1 MSTIASGPGAAG
13 APTEPGDLPEARRR
27 RGGLLWAI
35 VRSQPQAAIGGAVL
49 LLTILMA
56 VFAPLIA
63 PYGPREKV
71 GPPFAPPSSEFPL
84 GLDDGGIDM
93 LSLII
98 YGARV
103 SLIVGFAAAA
113 VAMLIGGTIG
123 ILAGYFGGKTDVA
136 LMRVTD
142 YFLVIPDVPLMI
154 VIAAIWGRSLT
165 NIIIIIG
172 IIYWTGTARIIRA
185 QVKSVRERV
194 YVRRAQAVGASDSRI
209 IFRHVLPQVAPL
221 LVANTVL
228 TVAIAIFAETALA
241 FLGLGDPS
249 LISWGR
255 LIENA
260 FVSNAISVGAWWA
273 IAPPGIAVAVV
284 ILACT
289 LLGTAIEDALNP
301 RLRAGHLSVRRFR
314 LRPMP
319 SKEVS

>member
-1 MSTIASGPGAAG
+1 M
-13 APTEPGDLPEARRR
+13 
-27 RGGLLWAI
+27 WAI
-35 VRSQPQAAIGGAVL
+35 VRSRPQAAIGGAVL
-49 LLTILMA
+49 LLTILVA
-56 VFAPLIA
+56 IFAPWLA

-98 YGARV
+98 YGSRV

-172 IIYWTGTARIIRA
+172 VIYWTGTARIIRA

-260 FVSNAISVGAWWA
+260 FVSNAISVDAWWA

-289 LLGTAIEDALNP
+289 LLGTAIEDSLNP
-301 RLRAGHLSVRRFR
+301 RLRVGHLSVRRFR

>member
-1 MSTIASGPGAAG
+1 VSTIASGPGAAG
-13 APTEPGDLPEARRR
+13 APTEPGEVKGSRR
-27 RGGLLWAI
+27 RGGVIWSTL
-35 VRSQPQAAIGGAVL
+35 RSRPQATIGGAVL
-49 LLTILMA
+49 LLTILVA
-56 VFAPLIA
+56 VFAPFLA

-172 IIYWTGTARIIRA
+172 VIYWTGTARIIRA

-194 YVRRAQAVGASDSRI
+194 YVRRAQALGASDSRI
-209 IFRHVLPQVAPL
+209 VFRHVLPQVAPL

-260 FVSNAISVGAWWA
+260 FVSNAISVDAWWA

-301 RLRAGHLSVRRFR
+301 RLRVGHLSVRRFR

-319 SKEVS
+319 SKELS

>member
-13 APTEPGDLPEARRR
+13 APGDPGDLPQARRS
-27 RGGLLWAI
+27 RGGVVWSIL
-35 VRSQPQAAIGGAVL
+35 RSRPQAAIAGSIL
-49 LLTILMA
+49 LLTILVA
-56 VFAPLIA
+56 VFAPFIA

-98 YGARV
+98 YGSRV

-113 VAMLIGGTIG
+113 VAMLIGGAVG
-123 ILAGYFGGKTDVA
+123 VLSGYFGGKTDIT
-136 LMRVTD
+136 LMRITD

-172 IIYWTGTARIIRA
+172 LIYWTGTARIIRA

-194 YVRRAQAVGASDSRI
+194 YIRRAQALGASHTRI

-228 TVAIAIFAETALA
+228 TVAVAIFAETALA

-260 FVSNAISVGAWWA
+260 FVSNAISVDAWWA

-301 RLRAGHLSVRRFR
+301 RLRVGHLSVRRFR
-314 LRPMP
+314 LRALP
-319 SKEVS
+319 KDAA

>member
-1 MSTIASGPGAAG
+1 MSTLASGPGAAG
-13 APTEPGDLPEARRR
+13 APADPGEVRGSRR
-27 RGGLLWAI
+27 RGGVIWSTL
-35 VRSQPQAAIGGAVL
+35 RSRPQATIGGAVL
-49 LLTILMA
+49 VLTILVA
-56 VFAPLIA
+56 IFAPWIA

-98 YGARV
+98 YGSRV

-123 ILAGYFGGKTDVA
+123 ILAGYFGGKSDVA

-172 IIYWTGTARIIRA
+172 VIYWTGTARIIRA

-194 YVRRAQAVGASDSRI
+194 YVRRAQALGASDSRI

-260 FVSNAISVGAWWA
+260 FVSNAISVDAWWA

-289 LLGTAIEDALNP
+289 LLGTAIEDSLNP
-301 RLRAGHLSVRRFR
+301 RLRVGHLSVRRFR